1 MTELVRTLP
10 ARENYAIQVD
20 SSHASKIKVFAPH
33 GGCIEPCTGP
43 TALAL
48 AKDNFDCFVFSG
60 IRKKDCFKMLHVT
73 STRYDEPRCLAM
85 AREAEV
91 ALAVHGCDGE
101 EPFAQVGGGNVDLV
115 QNLISYL
122 NELGYSADPASADLK
137 GEDERNFINLS
148 RKKGIQVELSA
159 GFRRNLFP
167 AFPRSIQRHPE
178 EFPRFIA
185 SMRSWMLGI
194 ERGLASASLMP

>member
-1 MTELVRTLP
+1 MTELVSTLP
-10 ARENYAIQVD
+10 ARENYTIRVD

-43 TALAL
+43 IALAL

-60 IRKKDCFKMLHVT
+60 IRQKDCFKMLHVT

-101 EPFAQVGGGNVDLV
+101 EPFAQVGGGNVDLDRLPWA
-115 QNLISYL
+115 Q
-122 NELGYSADPASADLK
+122 
-137 GEDERNFINLS
+137 
-148 RKKGIQVELSA
+148 
-159 GFRRNLFP
+159 
-167 AFPRSIQRHPE
+167 
-178 EFPRFIA
+178 
-185 SMRSWMLGI
+185 
-194 ERGLASASLMP
+194 